1 MKSPNKLLVSLLMGI
16 FTVGSFSANNSE
28 LIKAVNTLTSELVSG
43 RLHASEGTMDELDEL
58 IEEVLRNYAHMNDLI
73 DHIRGHIARLDAEGE
88 KGIAHEIDDFC
99 KGEIDFISD
108 EIGTFTKEM
117 EAEQTSISTKIEQ
130 AKEQLIQSCGSIR
143 SLSEFNLEVT
153 RYMTG
158 KDDQQGN
165 YAEQQEKVHRKK
177 QELLEEQR
185 ATLEAAHKARGV
197 QEKQEA
203 ARKAREAE
211 ERRKREEA
219 ERMECEAEEAARK
232 GAERRAREAEEAR
245 KREQAERIEREAEA
259 RRQREAQ
266 EAARKAREVKERK
279 AREAE
284 EAARKEAE
292 RRAREAAEARKHRE
306 EQEAARKAREAEARK
321 AREEA
326 EQIEREAEEATRV
339 REREQE
345 EAVSMAFI
353 QQLQQEEEEERQKQE
368 EAHEAAARR
377 LAEES
382 GWI

>member
-1 MKSPNKLLVSLLMGI
+1 MKSLNKLLLLMGLL
-16 FTVGSFSANNSE
+16 TVGSFSANNSE

-211 ERRKREEA
+211 EHRQQEEAERRKREAEA
-219 ERMECEAEEAARK
+219 RRQREEQEAARKAREVKERKAREAEEEARK

-266 EAARKAREVKERK
+266 EAARKAREEEE
-279 AREAE
+279 ARLREE
-284 EAARKEAE
+284 EAARKL
-292 RRAREAAEARKHRE
+292 KE
-306 EQEAARKAREAEARK
+306 EQEAAS
-321 AREEA
+321 
-326 EQIEREAEEATRV
+326 
-339 REREQE
+339 
-345 EAVSMAFI
+345 AVYI
-353 QQLQQEEEEERQKQE
+353 KQLQQEEEARQRQE
-368 EAHEAAARR
+368 EDNEAEVKR
-377 LAEES
+377 LVAEWE
-382 GWI
+382 GWE